1 MPQII
6 EDHKSRELV
15 RSSTGGSA
23 TYMYTLKG
31 YVDEDSALT
40 ALFNYAPA
48 QVSALGM
55 TLIRDTGT
63 VKPVV
68 IGSDSDKTLFK
79 GVMTYKSHDATDLIE
94 PVEPSDDGI
103 VSADFNE
110 RAHDVTNAI
119 DAVHAEW
126 DGLEWTYWESMQT
139 LEADNYKFA
148 PRDIPTLY
156 GRQINKYAPDQP
168 ALGTQK
174 NIPSSTFSISK
185 IFSNKQVNNLWFAQ
199 RMSQVWTLNAYTFR
213 DLAPRTVAFTGMSSA
228 QSTDGNWTVDFN
240 FEFRPRIFN
249 YIITRNGVAFKTKN
263 LPNHP
268 HPLDSA
274 NTMQKGFDMCAW
286 DYLYLRDTSDS
297 ISGDTVVDSFSVCQL
312 YESTNFALLGV

>member
-40 ALFNYAPA
+40 ALFNYSPA
-48 QVSALGM
+48 AVSALGM

-68 IGSDSDKTLFK
+68 IGSNSDKTLFK
-79 GVMTYKSHDATDLIE
+79 GVMTYKSHDATDLVE

-103 VSADFNE
+103 VTADFNE
-110 RAHDVTNAI
+110 RAHDVTNAL
-119 DAVHAEW
+119 DAVHVGW
-126 DGLEWTYWESMQT
+126 DSNKWTYWDSMEYM
-139 LEADNYKFA
+139 EANNINFTKRSPPA
-148 PRDIPTLY
+148 LY

-185 IFSNKQVNNLWFAQ
+185 IFSAKQVNNLWFAQ
-199 RMSQVWTLNAYTFR
+199 RMSQVWTLNQYTFR

-240 FEFRPRIFN
+240 FEFRPRITN
-249 YIITRNGVAFKTKN
+249 YIITRKGVPFRTKN
-263 LPNHP
+263 LPNAR

-274 NTMQKGFDMCAW
+274 NTDQQGFDMCAW
-286 DYLYLRDTSDS
+286 DYLYLRDSSDS
-297 ISGDTVVDSFSVCQL
+297 LTGDVVVDSFSVCQL